1 MLVLLLLN
9 FEAIYSLSLVDWLYR
24 PIFIGKAYIPNL
36 PNLHLNCCRDVPDN
50 LLISCLVLIW
60 FYCPLKSRLGVNNFV
75 IRVKKGLILCYKID
89 QAVGSIF
96 LFEDDSWFLS
106 GGFLFNCALDS
117 SSFVKQGWRCFFK
130 FCNTY

>member
-1 MLVLLLLN
+1 MLVLFLLN
-9 FEAIYSLSLVDWLYR
+9 FEAIHSLSLVDWLYR
-24 PIFIGKAYIPNL
+24 PIFIGKAYI

-60 FYCPLKSRLGVNNFV
+60 FYCPLKSGLGVNNFV

-106 GGFLFNCALDS
+106 GGFLFNCALDY
-117 SSFVKQGWRCFFK
+117 SSFVKQRWRFF
-130 FCNTY
+130 FFNSAIHTN